1 MSSLGTEEEK
11 GEDIVEFYPFLVSE
25 NLPFLLGYLFTLPIL
40 SIGRI
45 VLVRLVTL
53 KWSLD
58 I

>member
-1 MSSLGTEEEK
+1 LSSFGTEEEK
-11 GEDIVEFYPFLVSE
+11 GENRTGFYPFLVPE
-25 NLPFLLGYLFTLPIL
+25 NLPFLLDHLFTLPAL